1 VIRQSLNRL
10 LRVDAEAKPRLY
22 SLLYEAAEFS
32 CASYISDLIFAAA
45 IATLGL
51 VLNSPAV
58 VIGAMLIS
66 PLMGP
71 ILAAGLSFAASD
83 IYLGVKSFVNLFGS
97 ILTAVLFSAALVW
110 ILPFQS
116 PTSEIL
122 ARTQPNLLDLGVA
135 VSSGLAGSYVMARS
149 LSGGGAGALPGVAIA
164 VALMPPL
171 CTVGFGIG
179 SGWKWQII
187 SGASLLFITNLVAI
201 ATSAFLVFYILG
213 MDAPEIRAAV
223 TEADRR
229 HATGNRLYSFL
240 HDTVLGKMFGEVGQ
254 LRWRLLMLVITFI
267 VLFVPLRSSLLQL
280 RDETLS
286 RNAAR
291 DAVRSLASPD
301 QLLSQQLE
309 IHPDHLIQRL
319 VTTAFIDKQKIAA
332 AEAELTRRTGR
343 HASIQVRQVANEDE
357 LISLREQLRAI
368 PMAPPE
374 PTSALEL
381 ATKLRP
387 LLEVPVQQVW
397 PADNAKLLATEFG
410 FNEAGFFVRLPYNS
424 RRPLDPAVGETITR
438 AVRKTVN
445 DDKLDVVLD
454 WKGPARP

>member
-1 VIRQSLNRL
+1 MIRDSLNRL
-10 LRVDAEAKPRLY
+10 LRVDAEAKPRIY
-22 SLLYEAAEFS
+22 SNLYEAAEFS

-83 IYLGVKSFVNLFGS
+83 IYLGVKSFVNLLGS

-110 ILPFQS
+110 VLPFQS

-149 LSGGGAGALPGVAIA
+149 FGGGGAAALPGVAIA

-171 CTVGFGIG
+171 CTVGFGVG
-179 SGWKWQII
+179 SGWNWQII
-187 SGASLLFITNLVAI
+187 SGACLLFITNLVAI

-213 MDAPEIRAAV
+213 MDAQEIRAAV

-254 LRWRLLMLVITFI
+254 LRWRLVMVLITFVI
-267 VLFVPLRSSLLQL
+267 LFVPLRSSLLQL

-291 DAVRSLASPD
+291 DAVRSLVGPD

-309 IHPDHLIQRL
+309 IHPDHLIQRI
-319 VTTAFIDKQKIAA
+319 VTTAFIDRQKIAA
-332 AEAELTRRTGR
+332 AAAELTRRTGR
-343 HASIQVRQVANEDE
+343 HASIQVRQVANEEE
-357 LISLREQLRAI
+357 LILLREQL
-368 PMAPPE
+368 
-374 PTSALEL
+374 SALPPPPPPPANPIEM
-381 ATKLRP
+381 ANNLRP
-387 LLEVPVQQVW
+387 LLEKPVAEVW
-397 PADNAKLLATEFG
+397 PANSAKLIATEFG
-410 FNEAGFFVRLPYNS
+410 FNKEGLFVRLPYQS
-424 RRPLDPAVGETITR
+424 RRPLDAAVQETITR
-438 AVRKTVN
+438 AVRKALG
-445 DDKLDVVLD
+445 DDKLGVVLD